1 MKLIIAGSRDIKLT
15 VDDLDNL
22 IKKHFNTIEIKEVV
36 SGCANGVDTTGILWA
51 NKNNIPIKK
60 FIPDWSI
67 GKSAGHI
74 RNRQMGD
81 YADQA
86 IVIYNGS
93 NGSQGMIDYMKKIKK
108 PCIVIDLRK

>member
-1 MKLIIAGSRDIKLT
+1 MKLIIAGSRDIFLN
-15 VDDLDNL
+15 VDELDEL
-22 IKKHFNTIEIKEVV
+22 IQKNFDVTQIKEVV
-36 SGCANGVDTTGILWA
+36 SGCAKGIDSVGINWA
-51 NKNNIPIKK
+51 IKNDIPIKK

-67 GKSAGHI
+67 GRAAGII
-74 RNRQMGD
+74 RNREMGD

-108 PCIVIDLRK
+108 LCIVINL